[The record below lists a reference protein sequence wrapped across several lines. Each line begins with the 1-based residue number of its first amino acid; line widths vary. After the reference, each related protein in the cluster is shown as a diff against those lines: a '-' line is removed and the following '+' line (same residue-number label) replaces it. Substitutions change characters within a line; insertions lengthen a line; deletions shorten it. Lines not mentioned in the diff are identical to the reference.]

1 MKKLF
6 LMGAVA
12 SLGLLA
18 SCSSDDDLSTGG
30 KNDLQQIK
38 IGMGVQATV
47 GATRGTG
54 TVGNVGAENN
64 KWAGQA
70 INIYMFNKG
79 TLDVAQFDGVDIYN
93 NAAFYA
99 PTAASTG
106 LATAADHSVKYY
118 PTQAAFD
125 FWGYRLDDAI
135 QGTPAVS
142 EDGTMQEVAFTL
154 NGSQDIMVGK
164 ATPTEEDL
172 TKCAD
177 AEKIYSAYAARRG
190 VQPDI
195 KFKHLL
201 SRLVFSVTGGNQ
213 EACDNE
219 HGVKVTA
226 IKVKSKYTG
235 KLIVAYTPDAQV
247 TNELVPTEDVKDL
260 VLMQR
265 ATDDANG
272 NNNLIALQEKGPEWD
287 EVASQPKKTNIGEA
301 ILAVPAD
308 NYELTIELSQKVKI
322 KEAYSEPNPEG
333 GEPINHPAQYDFKN
347 FSYTDVIKLTDDVF
361 KAGYSYNVNITV
373 YGLSEI
379 KINTTLTPWEDG
391 GNIDMNPEDNGTPGA
406 TPTPEETY
414 DYTIVTEGTEGA
426 VATPYAT
433 LDALKA
439 AVAAGEATDGKIYKV
454 GEGEPYTFYKVT
466 KKSSTV
472 TPAPTTYK
480 FADYTYQGTE
490 AVAGNYDT
498 KELLDAADLLKEE
511 NKDKIYRVGTGDPYK
526 YYQIVV
532 NE

>member
-1 MKKLF
+1 
-6 LMGAVA
+6 MGAVA

-38 IGMGVQATV
+38 IGMGVQTTV

-54 TVGNVGAENN
+54 SVGSVGEANN

-79 TLDVAQFDGVDIYN
+79 TLDLAKWDDGIAIYDD
-93 NAAFYA
+93 AAFYA

-118 PTQAAFD
+118 PTQSSFD

-135 QGTPAVS
+135 KGKPAVS
-142 EDGTMQEVAFTL
+142 EDGTKQEVGFTL
-154 NGSQDIMVGK
+154 DGSQDIMVGK
-164 ATPTEEDL
+164 ATPDEEDL
-172 TKCAD
+172 AKCAD
-177 AEKIYSAYAARRG
+177 ETKIYSAYAARRG

-195 KFKHLL
+195 VFKHLL
-201 SRLVFSVTGGNQ
+201 SRLVFSVTGGNKD
-213 EACDNE
+213 ACNDTY
-219 HGVKVTA
+219 GVKVTG
-226 IKVKSKYTG
+226 ITVKSKYTG
-235 KLIVAYTPDAQV
+235 KLIVAYTQDAEV

-260 VLMQR
+260 ELMQR
-265 ATDDANG
+265 NDDDTQG
-272 NNNLIALQEKGPEWD
+272 NNNLIPLVAQGPKWD
-287 EVASQPKKTNIGEA
+287 DAEDKAIKTNIGEA

-308 NYELTIELSQKVKI
+308 QYELTIELSQKVKTQ
-322 KEAYSEPNPEG
+322 EAYNDGTEHEAVY
-333 GEPINHPAQYDFKN
+333 EDKT

-379 KINTTLTPWEDG
+379 KINTTLTPWIDG
-391 GNIDMNPEDNGTPGA
+391 GNIDMNPEDDGTPGA
-406 TPTPEETY
+406 TPTPGETY

-426 VATPYAT
+426 ELTVYPT
-433 LDALKA
+433 LDALKD
-439 AVAAGEATDGKIYKV
+439 AVKAGTATEGNIYKV
-454 GEGEPYTFYKVT
+454 GTDPDFKYYMVT
-466 KKSSTV
+466 KKSTTV

-490 AVAGNYDT
+490 EVAGNYDT
-498 KELLDAADLLKEE
+498 KELLDAADLLKVE
-511 NKDKIYRVGTGDPYK
+511 NLNNIYKVGTGEPFSYFK
-526 YYQIVV
+526 VV
-532 NE
+532 VDE

>member
-47 GATRGTG
+47 GATKGTG
-54 TVGNVGAENN
+54 SVGSVGAENN

-93 NAAFYA
+93 NAKFNA
-99 PTAASTG
+99 PTAASSGT
-106 LATAADHSVKYY
+106 ATAADHSVKYY
-118 PTQAAFD
+118 PTQSSFD

-135 QGTPAVS
+135 QGEPAVS
-142 EDGTMQEVAFTL
+142 EDGTKQEVGFEL

-164 ATPTEEDL
+164 AKPSETDL
-172 TKCAD
+172 TNCAD
-177 AEKIYSAYAARRG
+177 ETKIYSAYAARRG

-195 KFKHLL
+195 VFNHLL
-201 SRLVFSVTGGNQ
+201 SRLVFSVTGGNKD
-213 EACDNE
+213 ACNE
-219 HGVKVTA
+219 EFGVKVTG

-235 KLIVAYTPDAQV
+235 KLIVAYTSDAEV
-247 TNELVPTEDVKDL
+247 TNQLVTTDDVKDL
-260 VLMQR
+260 ELMER
-265 ATDDANG
+265 EAADTYG
-272 NNNLIALQEKGPEWD
+272 NNNLIALKEKGPKWD
-287 EVASQPKKTNIGEA
+287 DAEEKAIKTNIGEA

-308 NYELTIELSQKVKI
+308 NYELTINLSQKVKTQD
-322 KEAYSEPNPEG
+322 AYND
-333 GEPINHPAQYDFKN
+333 GEDHAAEYDTKT
-347 FSYTDVIKLTDDVF
+347 FSYNDVIKLADDKVF
-361 KAGYSYNVNITV
+361 EAGYSYNVNITV

-379 KINTTLTPWEDG
+379 KINTTLTPWVDG
-391 GNIDMNPEDNGTPGA
+391 GNIDMNPEDDGTPGV
-406 TPTPEETY
+406 TPTPAETY
-414 DYTIVTEGTEGA
+414 EYTVVTDGTDAE
-426 VATPYAT
+426 ATIYPN

-454 GEGEPYTFYKVT
+454 GESDPYTFYKVT
-466 KKSSTV
+466 KKSTTV
-472 TPAPTTYK
+472 TPTPTTYK
-480 FADYTYQGTE
+480 FVTYDFTEGDPIAGT
-490 AVAGNYDT
+490 YDSEDDLNT
-498 KELLDAADLLKEE
+498 ADLLKGD
-511 NKDKIYRVGTGDPYK
+511 NLNKIYKVGTGEPYSYFK
-526 YYQIVV
+526 VVV

>member
-1 MKKLF
+1 
-6 LMGAVA
+6 MGAVA

-79 TLDVAQFDGVDIYN
+79 TLEVAQFDGVDIYN

-99 PTAASTG
+99 PTADSTG

-118 PTQAAFD
+118 PTQSAFD

-135 QGTPAVS
+135 EGTPAVS
-142 EDGTMQEVAFTL
+142 GDSTMQEVGFTL
-154 NGSQDIMVGK
+154 DGSQDIMVGK
-164 ATPTEEDL
+164 ATPTKEDL

-177 AEKIYSAYAARRG
+177 SAKIYSAYAARRG

-201 SRLVFSVTGGNQ
+201 SRLVFSITGGNK
-213 EACDNE
+213 EACDND

-235 KLIVAYTPDAQV
+235 KLIVAYTPNAQV
-247 TNELVPTEDVKDL
+247 RNELVPTEDVKDL

-265 ATDDANG
+265 ATGDTNG
-272 NNNLIALQEKGPEWD
+272 NNDLIPLVAKGPEWD
-287 EVASQPKKTNIGEA
+287 VDKAKKTNIGEA

-308 NYELTIELSQKVKI
+308 TYDLTIELSQKVKTQ
-322 KEAYSEPNPEG
+322 EAYNDGTEHEAVY
-333 GEPINHPAQYDFKN
+333 EDKT
-347 FSYTDVIKLTDDVF
+347 FSYTDVIKLKDDVF

-373 YGLSEI
+373 FGLSDI
-379 KINTTLTPWEDG
+379 KINTTLTPWIEG
-391 GNIDMNPEDNGTPGA
+391 GNIDMNPEDDGTPGV
-406 TPTPEETY
+406 TPTPAETYEYEVVTDGTDAAEETSF
-414 DYTIVTEGTEGA
+414 
-426 VATPYAT
+426 AT
-433 LDALKA
+433 LEALKA
-439 AVAAGEATDGKIYKV
+439 AVKAGTATEGKIYKV
-454 GEGEPYTFYKVT
+454 GEGESYTFYKVT

-490 AVAGNYDT
+490 EVAGNYAT

-511 NKDKIYRVGTGDPYK
+511 NKDKIYKVGTEDPYI

>member
-1 MKKLF
+1 MKKLL

-54 TVGNVGAENN
+54 TVGSVGAENN

-93 NAAFYA
+93 NAAFNA
-99 PTAASTG
+99 PTAVSTG

-118 PTQAAFD
+118 PTQSAFD

-135 QGTPAVS
+135 QGTPDVS
-142 EDGTMQEVAFTL
+142 EDGTKQEVAFTL
-154 NGSQDIMVGK
+154 DGSQDIMVGK
-164 ATPTEEDL
+164 ANPTEEDL

-201 SRLVFSVTGGNQ
+201 SRLVFSITGGNKD
-213 EACDNE
+213 ACDDE
-219 HGVKVTA
+219 SGVKVTG

-235 KLIVAYTPDAQV
+235 KLIVAYTPDAEV

-265 ATDDANG
+265 ATDDTNG
-272 NNNLIALQEKGPEWD
+272 NNKLIALEAKNPEWD
-287 EVASQPKKTNIGEA
+287 TEADKAKKTNIGEA

-308 NYELTIELSQKVKI
+308 NYELTIELSQKVKTQ
-322 KEAYSEPNPEG
+322 EAYDEPKPEG
-333 GEPINHPAQYDFKN
+333 GSNHHDAEYDFKT
-347 FSYTDVIKLTDDVF
+347 FSYNDVIKLTDDVF

-391 GNIDMNPEDNGTPGA
+391 GNIDMNPEDDGTPAA
-406 TPTPEETY
+406 TYEFVE
-414 DYTIVTEGTEGA
+414 VTEGTEA
-426 VATPYAT
+426 AEATVYAT
-433 LDALKA
+433 LKELKA
-439 AVAAGEATDGKIYKV
+439 AVTANATTEGKIYKV
-454 GEGEPYTFYKVT
+454 GSEPDFKYYKVT
-466 KKSSTV
+466 KKATTPTP
-472 TPAPTTYK
+472 TPATYD
-480 FADYTYQGTE
+480 FEVVTEGTE
-490 AVAGNYDT
+490 AAEATVYETLEALKAAVT
-498 KELLDAADLLKEE
+498 ADATTEG
-511 NKDKIYRVGTGDPYK
+511 KIYKVGTAEPYT
-526 YYQIVV
+526 YYKVTKK
-532 NE
+532 

>member
-38 IGMGVQATV
+38 IGMGVQTTV
-47 GATRGTG
+47 GATKGTG
-54 TVGNVGAENN
+54 SVGSVGEANN

-79 TLDVAQFDGVDIYN
+79 TLDLAKWDDGVAIYD
-93 NAAFYA
+93 NAKFNA

-118 PTQAAFD
+118 PTQSSFD

-135 QGTPAVS
+135 QGEPAVS
-142 EDGTMQEVAFTL
+142 DDGTKQEVGFEL

-164 ATPTEEDL
+164 ATPDEEDL
-172 TKCAD
+172 AKCTD
-177 AEKIYSAYAARRG
+177 ETKIYSAYAARRD

-195 KFKHLL
+195 VFKHLL

-213 EACDNE
+213 AACDNTY
-219 HGVKVTA
+219 GVKVTG
-226 IKVKSKYTG
+226 ITVKSKYTG
-235 KLIVAYTPDAQV
+235 KLIVAYTQDAEV

-260 VLMQR
+260 ELMQR
-265 ATDDANG
+265 DDADTQG
-272 NNNLIALQEKGPEWD
+272 NNNLIPLVAKGPEWD
-287 EVASQPKKTNIGEA
+287 VDADKAKKTNIGEA

-308 NYELTIELSQKVKI
+308 QYELTIKLQQYVKTQ
-322 KEAYSEPNPEG
+322 EAYND
-333 GEPINHPAQYDFKN
+333 GEDHTAEYETRT
-347 FSYTDVIKLTDDVF
+347 FSYKDVIKLADDKVF
-361 KAGYSYNVNITV
+361 EAGYSYNVNITV

-379 KINTTLTPWEDG
+379 KINTTLTPWVDG
-391 GNIDMNPEDNGTPGA
+391 GNIDMNPEDDGTPSV
-406 TPTPEETY
+406 TPTPAETY
-414 DYTIVTEGTEGA
+414 EYEVVTDGTDAESTIY
-426 VATPYAT
+426 PN

-439 AVAAGEATDGKIYKV
+439 AVEAGEATEGKIYKV
-454 GEGEPYTFYKVT
+454 GESDPYTFYKVT
-466 KKSSTV
+466 KKSTTV
-472 TPAPTTYK
+472 TPTPTTYK
-480 FADYTYQGTE
+480 FVTYDFTEGDPIAGT
-490 AVAGNYDT
+490 YDS
-498 KELLDAADLLKEE
+498 EDALNTADLLKGD
-511 NKDKIYRVGTGDPYK
+511 NLNKIYRVGTGEPYSYFK
-526 YYQIVV
+526 VVV

>member
-54 TVGNVGAENN
+54 TVGSVGAENN

-79 TLDVAQFDGVDIYN
+79 TLDVAQFEGVDIYN
-93 NAAFYA
+93 NAAFNA
-99 PTAASTG
+99 PTAVSTG

-135 QGTPAVS
+135 QGSPAVS
-142 EDGTMQEVAFTL
+142 DDGTMQEVGFTL
-154 NGSQDIMVGK
+154 DGSQDIMVGK

-177 AEKIYSAYAARRG
+177 EAKIYSAYAARRG

-201 SRLVFSVTGGNQ
+201 SRLVFSVTGGNKD
-213 EACDNE
+213 ACDNV

-247 TNELVPTEDVKDL
+247 TNELVPTEEVKDL

-265 ATDDANG
+265 ATDDTNG
-272 NNNLIALQEKGPEWD
+272 NNNLVALEAKNPEWD
-287 EVASQPKKTNIGEA
+287 NDADKAKKTNIGEA

-308 NYELTIELSQKVKI
+308 NYELTIELSQLVKTQ
-322 KEAYSEPNPEG
+322 EAYNDG
-333 GEPINHPAQYDFKN
+333 RTDHPAVEETKT
-347 FSYTDVIKLTDDVF
+347 FSYNDVIKLTDDVF

-373 YGLSEI
+373 FGLSEI

-391 GNIDMNPEDNGTPGA
+391 GNIDMNPEDNGTPGV
-406 TPTPEETY
+406 TPTPATYEFEE
-414 DYTIVTEGTEGA
+414 VTEGTEA
-426 VATPYAT
+426 AEPTVYPT
-433 LDALKA
+433 LEALKD
-439 AVAAGEATDGKIYKV
+439 AVTADATTEGKIYKV
-454 GEGEPYTFYKVT
+454 GTEPDFKYYKVT
-466 KKSSTV
+466 KKTV
-472 TPAPTTYK
+472 
-480 FADYTYQGTE
+480 
-490 AVAGNYDT
+490 
-498 KELLDAADLLKEE
+498 
-511 NKDKIYRVGTGDPYK
+511 
-526 YYQIVV
+526 
-532 NE
+532 

>member
-54 TVGNVGAENN
+54 TVGSVGTENN

-93 NAAFYA
+93 NADFYA
-99 PTAASTG
+99 PTLVSSGVAKAK
-106 LATAADHSVKYY
+106 DNSVKYY

-125 FWGYRLDDAI
+125 FWGYRLDNAI
-135 QGTPAVS
+135 QGSPEVS
-142 EDGTMQEVAFTL
+142 EDGTKQEVGFTL
-154 NGSQDIMVGK
+154 DGSQDIMVGK
-164 ATPTEEDL
+164 ANPTEEDL

-201 SRLVFSVTGGNQ
+201 ARLVFSVTGGN
-213 EACDNE
+213 EDACDNE

-247 TNELVPTEDVKDL
+247 TNELVPTDDVTDL
-260 VLMQR
+260 VLMER
-265 ATDDANG
+265 ATSDING
-272 NNNLIALQEKGPEWD
+272 NNDLVALQPKNPEWD
-287 EVASQPKKTNIGEA
+287 AVENKAKKTNIGEA

-308 NYELTIELSQKVKI
+308 TYDLTIELSQKVKI
-322 KEAYSEPNPEG
+322 
-333 GEPINHPAQYDFKN
+333 YDDGSTTQEDTKK
-347 FSYTDVIKLTDDVF
+347 FSYNDVIKLTDDVF

-373 YGLSEI
+373 FGLSEI

-391 GNIDMNPEDNGTPGA
+391 GNIDMNPEDNGTPGVTPA
-406 TPTPEETY
+406 TYEFTTY
-414 DYTIVTEGTEGA
+414 TYQEGD
-426 VATPYAT
+426 V
-433 LDALKA
+433 
-439 AVAAGEATDGKIYKV
+439 VAAEYADFTELQNAGVAIEANEGKIYKV
-454 GEGEPYTFYKVT
+454 GTDPDVTYYKVT
-466 KKSSTV
+466 KKTT
-472 TPAPTTYK
+472 TPAPTVTYELTSYTFQDGVDTVAGEYTDLPTLEAAGVATVDNLGK
-480 FADYTYQGTE
+480 IYKVGSTEAGYTYYKVTE
-490 AVAGNYDT
+490 KTV
-498 KELLDAADLLKEE
+498 
-511 NKDKIYRVGTGDPYK
+511 
-526 YYQIVV
+526 
-532 NE
+532 

>member
-12 SLGLLA
+12 SLSLLA

-47 GATRGTG
+47 GTTKGTG
-54 TVGNVGAENN
+54 TVGSVGEENN

-79 TLDVAQFDGVDIYN
+79 TLDVAKFDGVDIYN
-93 NAAFYA
+93 NAAFNA

-135 QGTPAVS
+135 QGSPAVS
-142 EDGTMQEVAFTL
+142 EDGTKQEVGFTL
-154 NGSQDIMVGK
+154 DGSQDIMVGK
-164 ATPTEEDL
+164 ATPTEDDL

-201 SRLVFSVTGGNQ
+201 SRLVFSVTGGNKD
-213 EACDNE
+213 ACDDT
-219 HGVKVTA
+219 HGVKVTG

-247 TNELVPTEDVKDL
+247 TDQLVPTEDVKDL

-265 ATDDANG
+265 DADDTNG
-272 NNNLIALQEKGPEWD
+272 NNNLVALEAKNPEWD
-287 EVASQPKKTNIGEA
+287 TDADKAKKTNIGEA

-308 NYELTIELSQKVKI
+308 NYELTIELSQLVKTQ
-322 KEAYSEPNPEG
+322 EAYNDG
-333 GEPINHPAQYDFKN
+333 RTDHPAVEETKT
-347 FSYTDVIKLTDDVF
+347 FSYNDVIKLTDDVF

-373 YGLSEI
+373 FGLSEI

-391 GNIDMNPEDNGTPGA
+391 GNIDMNPEDNGTPGVTPA
-406 TPTPEETY
+406 TYEFEE
-414 DYTIVTEGTEGA
+414 VTEGTEA
-426 VATPYAT
+426 AEPTVYPT
-433 LDALKA
+433 LEALKD
-439 AVAAGEATDGKIYKV
+439 AVTADATTEGKIYKV
-454 GEGEPYTFYKVT
+454 GTEPDFKYYKVT
-466 KKSSTV
+466 KKTT
-472 TPAPTTYK
+472 TPAPTVTYDFEVVTDGTDAAEATVYETLEELK
-480 FADYTYQGTE
+480 AAVTADATTEGKIYKVGTADPYTYYK
-490 AVAGNYDT
+490 VT
-498 KELLDAADLLKEE
+498 KKT
-511 NKDKIYRVGTGDPYK
+511 V
-526 YYQIVV
+526 
-532 NE
+532 

>member
-30 KNDLQQIK
+30 KNNLQQIK
-38 IGMGVQATV
+38 IGMGVQTTV
-47 GATRGTG
+47 GATKGTG
-54 TVGNVGAENN
+54 SVGSVGEANN

-79 TLDVAQFDGVDIYN
+79 TLDLAKWDDGIAIYD
-93 NAAFYA
+93 NAKFNA

-118 PTQAAFD
+118 PTQSSFD

-135 QGTPAVS
+135 QGEPAVS
-142 EDGTMQEVAFTL
+142 DDGTKQEIGFEL

-164 ATPTEEDL
+164 ATPDEEDL
-172 TKCAD
+172 AKCAD
-177 AEKIYSAYAARRG
+177 ETKIYSAYAARRD

-195 KFKHLL
+195 VFKHLL

-213 EACDNE
+213 DACNDTY
-219 HGVKVTA
+219 GVKVTG
-226 IKVKSKYTG
+226 ITVKSKYKG
-235 KLIVAYTPDAQV
+235 KLIVAYTPDAEV
-247 TNELVPTEDVKDL
+247 TNELVPTEDVTDL
-260 VLMQR
+260 ELMQR
-265 ATDDANG
+265 DDADTQG
-272 NNNLIALQEKGPEWD
+272 NNNLIPLVAKGPEWD
-287 EVASQPKKTNIGEA
+287 VDADKAKKTNIGEA

-308 NYELTIELSQKVKI
+308 QYELTIKLKQLVKTQTNPAA
-322 KEAYSEPNPEG
+322 EAE
-333 GEPINHPAQYDFKN
+333 KT
-347 FSYTDVIKLTDDVF
+347 FSYNDVIKLTDDVF

-379 KINTTLTPWEDG
+379 KINTTLTPWVDG
-391 GNIDMNPEDNGTPGA
+391 GNIDMNPEDDGTPNV
-406 TPTPEETY
+406 TPTPAETY
-414 DYTIVTEGTEGA
+414 EYEVVTEGTDAAES
-426 VATPYAT
+426 TPYTT
-433 LDALKA
+433 LDDLKA
-439 AVAAGEATDGKIYKV
+439 AVEAGEATEGKIYKV

-466 KKSSTV
+466 KKTTTV

-480 FADYTYQGTE
+480 FAEYSYQGTE
-490 AVAGNYDT
+490 EVAGNYDT
-498 KELLDAADLLKEE
+498 KELLDDANLL
-511 NKDKIYRVGTGDPYK
+511 NGDNNGKIYKVGTEDPFT

>member
-1 MKKLF
+1 
-6 LMGAVA
+6 MGAVA

-99 PTAASTG
+99 PTADSTG

-118 PTQAAFD
+118 PTQSAFD

-142 EDGTMQEVAFTL
+142 EDSTMQEVGFTL
-154 NGSQDIMVGK
+154 DGSQDIMVGK
-164 ATPTEEDL
+164 ATPTEDDL
-172 TKCAD
+172 TNCPDSA
-177 AEKIYSAYAARRG
+177 KIYSAYAARRG

-201 SRLVFSVTGGNQ
+201 SRLVFSVTGGNKD
-213 EACDNE
+213 ACDTE

-235 KLIVAYTPDAQV
+235 KLIVAYTPNAEV

-260 VLMQR
+260 ELMQR
-265 ATDDANG
+265 ATDDVNG
-272 NNNLIALQEKGPEWD
+272 NNKLIALQEKGPEWD
-287 EVASQPKKTNIGEA
+287 TKADKAKKTNIGEA

-308 NYELTIELSQKVKI
+308 TYDLTIELSQKVKI
-322 KEAYSEPNPEG
+322 
-333 GEPINHPAQYDFKN
+333 YDDGSTTQEDTKK
-347 FSYTDVIKLTDDVF
+347 FSYNDVIKLTNDVF

-373 YGLSEI
+373 FGLSEI

-391 GNIDMNPEDNGTPGA
+391 GDIDMNPEDNGTPGA
-406 TPTPEETY
+406 TPTPAETYEYTVVTEDTETAEET
-414 DYTIVTEGTEGA
+414 
-426 VATPYAT
+426 PFAT
-433 LDALKA
+433 LKALKA
-439 AVAAGEATDGKIYKV
+439 AVEAGTATDGKIYKV
-454 GEGEPYTFYKVT
+454 GEGEPYTYYLVT
-466 KKSSTV
+466 KKSTTV
-472 TPAPTTYK
+472 TPAPTVTYK
-480 FADYTYQGTE
+480 FTPYELTDGDQI
-490 AVAGNYDT
+490 AGEYDT
-498 KELLDAADLLKEE
+498 EDELNVHAADLLKVE
-511 NKDKIYRVGTGDPYK
+511 NLNNIYKVGTGEPFSYFK
-526 YYQIVV
+526 VVV

>member
-47 GATRGTG
+47 GTTKGTG
-54 TVGNVGAENN
+54 TVGSVGEENN

-79 TLDVAQFDGVDIYN
+79 TLDVAQFEGADIYN

-135 QGTPAVS
+135 QGEPAVS
-142 EDGTMQEVAFTL
+142 EDGQKQEVGFEL
-154 NGSQDIMVGK
+154 DGSQDIMVGK
-164 ATPTEEDL
+164 ANPTEEDL

-177 AEKIYSAYAARRG
+177 EAKIYSAYAARRG

-195 KFKHLL
+195 VFKHLL
-201 SRLVFSVTGGNQ
+201 SRLVFSITGGNKD
-213 EACDNE
+213 ACDDTY
-219 HGVKVTA
+219 GVKVTG

-235 KLIVAYTPDAQV
+235 KLIVAYTPDAEV

-265 ATDDANG
+265 ATDDTNG
-272 NNNLIALQEKGPEWD
+272 NNNLVTLEAKNPQWD
-287 EVASQPKKTNIGEA
+287 TEADKAKKTNIGEA

-308 NYELTIELSQKVKI
+308 NYELTIELSQKVKTQ
-322 KEAYSEPNPEG
+322 EAYDEPKPEG
-333 GEPINHPAQYDFKN
+333 GSNHHDAEYDFKK
-347 FSYTDVIKLTDDVF
+347 FSYKDVIKLTDDVF

-373 YGLSEI
+373 FGLSEI
-379 KINTTLTPWEDG
+379 KINTTLTPWVDG
-391 GNIDMNPEDNGTPGA
+391 GNIDMNPEDEGTPGV
-406 TPTPEETY
+406 TPTPATYEFEE
-414 DYTIVTEGTEGA
+414 VTEGTEA
-426 VATPYAT
+426 AEPTVYPT
-433 LDALKA
+433 LEALKD
-439 AVAAGEATDGKIYKV
+439 AVTADATTEGKIYKV
-454 GEGEPYTFYKVT
+454 GTEPDFKYYKVT
-466 KKSSTV
+466 KKTT
-472 TPAPTTYK
+472 TPAPTVTYE
-480 FADYTYQGTE
+480 FEVVTEGTE
-490 AVAGNYDT
+490 AAEPTVYPTLEAL
-498 KELLDAADLLKEE
+498 KDAVTADATTEG
-511 NKDKIYRVGTGDPYK
+511 KIYKVGTEPDFK
-526 YYQIVV
+526 YYKVTKKTV
-532 NE
+532 

>member
-1 MKKLF
+1 
-6 LMGAVA
+6 MGAVA

-38 IGMGVQATV
+38 IGMGVQTTV

-54 TVGNVGAENN
+54 SVGSVGEANN

-79 TLDVAQFDGVDIYN
+79 TLDLAKWDDGIAIYDD
-93 NAAFYA
+93 AAFYA

-118 PTQAAFD
+118 PTQSSFD

-135 QGTPAVS
+135 KGKPAVS
-142 EDGTMQEVAFTL
+142 EDSTKQEVGFEL

-164 ATPTEEDL
+164 ATPTEDDL
-172 TKCAD
+172 TKCPDSA
-177 AEKIYSAYAARRG
+177 KIYSAYAARRD

-195 KFKHLL
+195 VFKHLL
-201 SRLVFSVTGGNQ
+201 SRLVFSVTGGNKD
-213 EACDNE
+213 ACNDTY
-219 HGVKVTA
+219 GVKVTG
-226 IKVKSKYTG
+226 ITVKSKYTG
-235 KLIVAYTPDAQV
+235 KLIVAYTPDAEV

-260 VLMQR
+260 ELMQR
-265 ATDDANG
+265 DDADSQG
-272 NNNLIALQEKGPEWD
+272 NNKLIPLVAKGPKWD
-287 EVASQPKKTNIGEA
+287 DAEDKAITTNIGEA

-308 NYELTIELSQKVKI
+308 QYELTIKLKQLVKTQTDP
-322 KEAYSEPNPEG
+322 EAEAE
-333 GEPINHPAQYDFKN
+333 KT
-347 FSYTDVIKLTDDVF
+347 FSYNDVIKLADDKVF
-361 KAGYSYNVNITV
+361 EAGYSYNVNIKV

-379 KINTTLTPWEDG
+379 KINTTLTPWVDG
-391 GNIDMNPEDNGTPGA
+391 GNINMNPEDDGTPSV
-406 TPTPEETY
+406 TPTPAETY
-414 DYTIVTEGTEGA
+414 EYEVVTDGTNAESTIY
-426 VATPYAT
+426 PN

-439 AVAAGEATDGKIYKV
+439 AVEAGTATEGKIYPV
-454 GEGEPYTFYKVT
+454 GESEPYTYYKVT
-466 KKSSTV
+466 KKSTTV
-472 TPAPTTYK
+472 TPAPTVTYK

-490 AVAGNYDT
+490 EVAGHYNT
-498 KELLDAADLLKEE
+498 KDLLDAADLLKVE
-511 NKDKIYRVGTGDPYK
+511 NLNNIYEVGTEAPYT

>member
-38 IGMGVQATV
+38 IGMGVQTTV
-47 GATRGTG
+47 GATKGTG
-54 TVGNVGAENN
+54 SVGSVGEANN

-79 TLDVAQFDGVDIYN
+79 TLDLAKWDDGIAIYD
-93 NAAFYA
+93 NAKFNA

-118 PTQAAFD
+118 PTQSSFD

-135 QGTPAVS
+135 QGEPAVS
-142 EDGTMQEVAFTL
+142 DDGTKQEIGFEL

-164 ATPTEEDL
+164 ATPNEEDL
-172 TKCAD
+172 AKCAD
-177 AEKIYSAYAARRG
+177 ETKIYSAYAARRD

-195 KFKHLL
+195 VFKHLL

-213 EACDNE
+213 DACNDTY
-219 HGVKVTA
+219 GVKVTG
-226 IKVKSKYTG
+226 ITVKSKYTG
-235 KLIVAYTPDAQV
+235 KLIVAYTPDAEV
-247 TNELVPTEDVKDL
+247 TNELVPTEEVTDL
-260 VLMQR
+260 ELMQR
-265 ATDDANG
+265 DDADTQG
-272 NNNLIALQEKGPEWD
+272 NNNLIPLVAKGPEWD
-287 EVASQPKKTNIGEA
+287 VDADKAKKTNIGEA

-308 NYELTIELSQKVKI
+308 QYELTIKLKQLVKTQTNPAA
-322 KEAYSEPNPEG
+322 EAE
-333 GEPINHPAQYDFKN
+333 KT
-347 FSYTDVIKLTDDVF
+347 FSYNDVIKLTDDVF

-379 KINTTLTPWEDG
+379 KINTTLTPWVDG
-391 GNIDMNPEDNGTPGA
+391 GNIDMNPEDDGTPNV
-406 TPTPEETY
+406 TPTPAETY
-414 DYTIVTEGTEGA
+414 EYEVVTEGTDAAES
-426 VATPYAT
+426 TPYTT
-433 LDALKA
+433 LDDLKA
-439 AVAAGEATDGKIYKV
+439 AVEAGEATEGKIYKV

-466 KKSSTV
+466 KKTTTV

-480 FADYTYQGTE
+480 FAEYSYQGTE
-490 AVAGNYDT
+490 EVAGNYDT
-498 KELLDAADLLKEE
+498 KELLDDANLL
-511 NKDKIYRVGTGDPYK
+511 NGDNNGKIYKVGTEDPFT

>member
-1 MKKLF
+1 
-6 LMGAVA
+6 MGAVA

-79 TLDVAQFDGVDIYN
+79 TLDLAKWDDGIAIYD

-118 PTQAAFD
+118 PTQSAFD

-135 QGTPAVS
+135 QGEPAVS
-142 EDGTMQEVAFTL
+142 GDSTMQEVGFTL
-154 NGSQDIMVGK
+154 DGSQDIMVGK
-164 ATPTEEDL
+164 ATPTEDDL

-177 AEKIYSAYAARRG
+177 SAKIYSAYAARRG

-201 SRLVFSVTGGNQ
+201 SRLVFSITGGNKD
-213 EACDNE
+213 ACDDE
-219 HGVKVTA
+219 SGVKVTA

-235 KLIVAYTPDAQV
+235 KLIVAYTPDAEV

-265 ATDDANG
+265 ATDDTYG
-272 NNNLIALQEKGPEWD
+272 NNKLIALKAKNPKWD
-287 EVASQPKKTNIGEA
+287 TEANKAKKTNIGEA

-308 NYELTIELSQKVKI
+308 QYELTIELSQKVKTQ
-322 KEAYSEPNPEG
+322 EAYNDGTEHEAVY
-333 GEPINHPAQYDFKN
+333 EDKT

-379 KINTTLTPWEDG
+379 KINTTLTPWIDG
-391 GNIDMNPEDNGTPGA
+391 GNIDMNPEDDGTPGA
-406 TPTPEETY
+406 TPTPGETY

-426 VATPYAT
+426 ESTVYAN
-433 LDALKA
+433 LDELKA
-439 AVAAGEATDGKIYKV
+439 AVKAGTATEGKIYKV

-490 AVAGNYDT
+490 EVAGNYDT

-511 NKDKIYRVGTGDPYK
+511 NKDKIYKVGTEDPYT

>member
-1 MKKLF
+1 
-6 LMGAVA
+6 MGAVA

-38 IGMGVQATV
+38 IGMGVQTTV

-79 TLDVAQFDGVDIYN
+79 TLDLAKWDDGIAIYDD
-93 NAAFYA
+93 AAFYA

-118 PTQAAFD
+118 PTQSSFD

-135 QGTPAVS
+135 KGKPAVS
-142 EDGTMQEVAFTL
+142 EDGTKQEVGFEL

-164 ATPTEEDL
+164 ATPDEEDL
-172 TKCAD
+172 AKCAD
-177 AEKIYSAYAARRG
+177 ETKIYSAYAARRR

-195 KFKHLL
+195 VFKHLL
-201 SRLVFSVTGGNQ
+201 SRLVFSVTGGNKD
-213 EACDNE
+213 ACNDKY
-219 HGVKVTA
+219 GVKVTG
-226 IKVKSKYTG
+226 ITVKSKYTG
-235 KLIVAYTPDAQV
+235 KLIVAYTPDAEV

-260 VLMQR
+260 ELMQR
-265 ATDDANG
+265 DDADTQG
-272 NNNLIALQEKGPEWD
+272 NNNLIELKAQGPKWD
-287 EVASQPKKTNIGEA
+287 DAEDKPIKTNIGEA

-308 NYELTIELSQKVKI
+308 QYELTIKLKQLVKTQTDPAA
-322 KEAYSEPNPEG
+322 EAE
-333 GEPINHPAQYDFKN
+333 KT
-347 FSYTDVIKLTDDVF
+347 FSYNDVIKLADDKVF
-361 KAGYSYNVNITV
+361 EAGYSYNVNITV

-379 KINTTLTPWEDG
+379 KINTTLTPWVDG
-391 GNIDMNPEDNGTPGA
+391 GNIDMNPEDDGTPSV
-406 TPTPEETY
+406 TPTPVETY
-414 DYTIVTEGTEGA
+414 EYTIVTEGTEDA
-426 VATPYAT
+426 EETPFAT
-433 LDALKA
+433 LDELKA
-439 AVAAGEATDGKIYKV
+439 AVEAGTATEGKIYKV

-466 KKSSTV
+466 KKSTTV
-472 TPAPTTYK
+472 TPAPTVTYK

-490 AVAGNYDT
+490 VVAGNYNT
-498 KELLDAADLLKEE
+498 KDDLDAADLLKEE
-511 NKDKIYRVGTGDPYK
+511 NKDKIYRVGTGDPYT

>member
-38 IGMGVQATV
+38 IGMGVQTTV

-54 TVGNVGAENN
+54 SVGSVGEANN

-79 TLDVAQFDGVDIYN
+79 TLDLAKWDDGIAIYD

-118 PTQAAFD
+118 PTQSSFD

-135 QGTPAVS
+135 QGAPAVS
-142 EDGTMQEVAFTL
+142 EDGTMQEVGFEL

-164 ATPTEEDL
+164 ATPDEEDL
-172 TKCAD
+172 AKCAD
-177 AEKIYSAYAARRG
+177 ETKIYSAYAARRN

-195 KFKHLL
+195 VFKHLL
-201 SRLVFSVTGGNQ
+201 SRLVFSVTGGNKD
-213 EACDNE
+213 ACNDTY
-219 HGVKVTA
+219 GVKVTG
-226 IKVKSKYTG
+226 ITVKSKYKG
-235 KLIVAYTPDAQV
+235 KLIVAYTQDAEV
-247 TNELVPTEDVKDL
+247 TNELVPTEDVTDL
-260 VLMQR
+260 ELMQR
-265 ATDDANG
+265 DVADTQG
-272 NNNLIALQEKGPEWD
+272 NNNLIPLVAKGPEWD
-287 EVASQPKKTNIGEA
+287 DAENKAITTNIGEA

-308 NYELTIELSQKVKI
+308 QYELTIKLKQLVKTQTDP
-322 KEAYSEPNPEG
+322 EAEAE
-333 GEPINHPAQYDFKN
+333 KT
-347 FSYTDVIKLTDDVF
+347 FSYNDVIKLADDKVF
-361 KAGYSYNVNITV
+361 EAGYSYNVNIKV

-379 KINTTLTPWEDG
+379 KINTTLTPWVDG
-391 GNIDMNPEDNGTPGA
+391 GNINMNPEDDGTPSV

-414 DYTIVTEGTEGA
+414 DYTIVEGTEEA
-426 VATPYAT
+426 ESTVYAN
-433 LDALKA
+433 LDELKA
-439 AVAAGEATDGKIYKV
+439 AVKAGTATEGKIYPV
-454 GEGEPYTFYKVT
+454 GESEPYTYYKVT
-466 KKSSTV
+466 KKSTTV
-472 TPAPTTYK
+472 TPAPTVTYK
-480 FADYTYQGTE
+480 FTPYDLTDGDQI
-490 AVAGNYDT
+490 AGEYDT
-498 KELLDAADLLKEE
+498 EDELNGNAADLLKVE
-511 NKDKIYRVGTGDPYK
+511 NLNNIYKVGTGEPFSYFK
-526 YYQIVV
+526 VVV

>member
-30 KNDLQQIK
+30 NGKDGLQQIK

-54 TVGNVGAENN
+54 TVGSVGAENN

-93 NAAFYA
+93 NAEFYA

-118 PTQAAFD
+118 PTQSAFD

-135 QGTPAVS
+135 QGEPAVS
-142 EDGTMQEVAFTL
+142 EDGQKQEVTFEL
-154 NGSQDIMVGK
+154 DGSQDIMVGK

-172 TKCAD
+172 TKCANE
-177 AEKIYSAYAARRG
+177 EKIYSAYAARRG

-195 KFKHLL
+195 VFKHLL
-201 SRLVFSVTGGNQ
+201 SRLVFSITGGNKD
-213 EACDNE
+213 ACDDE
-219 HGVKVTA
+219 SGVKVTG

-235 KLIVAYTPDAQV
+235 KLIVAYTPDAEV

-265 ATDDANG
+265 DDADTQG
-272 NNNLIALQEKGPEWD
+272 NHNLIELKAQGPKWD
-287 EVASQPKKTNIGEA
+287 DAEDKAIKTNIGEA
-301 ILAVPAD
+301 IHAVPAD
-308 NYELTIELSQKVKI
+308 QYELTIKLKQLVKTQTDPAA
-322 KEAYSEPNPEG
+322 EAE
-333 GEPINHPAQYDFKN
+333 KT
-347 FSYTDVIKLTDDVF
+347 FSYNDVIKLADDKVF
-361 KAGYSYNVNITV
+361 EAGYSYNVNITV

-379 KINTTLTPWEDG
+379 KINTTLTPWVDG

-406 TPTPEETY
+406 TPTPGETY
-414 DYTIVTEGTEGA
+414 DYTIVEGTEEA
-426 VATPYAT
+426 ESTVYAN
-433 LDALKA
+433 LDELKA
-439 AVAAGEATDGKIYKV
+439 AVKAGTATEGKIYPV
-454 GEGEPYTFYKVT
+454 GESEPYTYYKVT
-466 KKSSTV
+466 KKSTTV
-472 TPAPTTYK
+472 TPAPTVTYK
-480 FADYTYQGTE
+480 FTPYDLTDGDQI
-490 AVAGNYDT
+490 AGEYDT
-498 KELLDAADLLKEE
+498 EDELNGNAADLLKVE
-511 NKDKIYRVGTGDPYK
+511 NLNNIYKVGTGEPFSYFK
-526 YYQIVV
+526 VVV

>member
-1 MKKLF
+1 
-6 LMGAVA
+6 MGAVA

-54 TVGNVGAENN
+54 TVGSVGAENN

-79 TLDVAQFDGVDIYN
+79 TLDVAQFEGVDIYN
-93 NAAFYA
+93 NAAFNA
-99 PTAASTG
+99 PTAVSTG

-135 QGTPAVS
+135 QGSPAVS
-142 EDGTMQEVAFTL
+142 DDGTMQEVGFTL
-154 NGSQDIMVGK
+154 DGSQDIMVGK

-177 AEKIYSAYAARRG
+177 EAKIYSAYAARRG

-201 SRLVFSVTGGNQ
+201 SRLVFSVTGGNKD
-213 EACDNE
+213 ACDNV

-247 TNELVPTEDVKDL
+247 TNELVPTEEVKDL

-265 ATDDANG
+265 ATDDTNG
-272 NNNLIALQEKGPEWD
+272 NNNLVALEAKNPEWD
-287 EVASQPKKTNIGEA
+287 NDADKAKKTNIGEA

-308 NYELTIELSQKVKI
+308 NYELTIDLSQLVKTQ
-322 KEAYSEPNPEG
+322 EAYNDG
-333 GEPINHPAQYDFKN
+333 RTDHPAVEETKT
-347 FSYTDVIKLTDDVF
+347 FSYNDVIKLTDDVF

-373 YGLSEI
+373 FGLSEI

-391 GNIDMNPEDNGTPGA
+391 GNIDMNPEDNGTPGVTPA
-406 TPTPEETY
+406 TYEFTTY
-414 DYTIVTEGTEGA
+414 TYQEGD
-426 VATPYAT
+426 V
-433 LDALKA
+433 
-439 AVAAGEATDGKIYKV
+439 VAAEYANFTELQNAGVAIEANEGKIYKV
-454 GEGEPYTFYKVT
+454 GTDPDVTYYKVT
-466 KKSSTV
+466 KKTT
-472 TPAPTTYK
+472 TPAPTVTYELTSYTFQDGVDTVAGEYTDLPTLEAAGVATVDNLGK
-480 FADYTYQGTE
+480 IYKVGSTEAGYTYYKVTE
-490 AVAGNYDT
+490 KTV
-498 KELLDAADLLKEE
+498 
-511 NKDKIYRVGTGDPYK
+511 
-526 YYQIVV
+526 
-532 NE
+532 

>member
-54 TVGNVGAENN
+54 SVGSVGAENN

-79 TLDVAQFDGVDIYN
+79 TLDVAKFDGVDIYN
-93 NAAFYA
+93 NAKFNA
-99 PTAASTG
+99 PTAASSGT
-106 LATAADHSVKYY
+106 ATAADHSVKYY
-118 PTQAAFD
+118 PTQSAFD

-135 QGTPAVS
+135 QGEPAVS
-142 EDGTMQEVAFTL
+142 EDGKKQEVGFEL
-154 NGSQDIMVGK
+154 NGSQDIMVGQAK
-164 ATPTEEDL
+164 PSETDL

-177 AEKIYSAYAARRG
+177 ETKIYSAYAARRG

-195 KFKHLL
+195 VFNHLL
-201 SRLVFSVTGGNQ
+201 SRLVFSVTGGNKD
-213 EACDNE
+213 ACNNE
-219 HGVKVTA
+219 FGVKVTG

-235 KLIVAYTPDAQV
+235 KLIVAYTPDAEV
-247 TNELVPTEDVKDL
+247 TNQLVPTDDVKDL
-260 VLMQR
+260 ELMER
-265 ATDDANG
+265 EAADTYG
-272 NNNLIALQEKGPEWD
+272 NNNLIPLTEKGPKWD
-287 EVASQPKKTNIGEA
+287 DTEDKAIKTNIGEA

-308 NYELTIELSQKVKI
+308 QYELTINLSQKVKTQD
-322 KEAYSEPNPEG
+322 AYND
-333 GEPINHPAQYDFKN
+333 GENHAAEYDTKT
-347 FSYTDVIKLTDDVF
+347 FSYNDVIKLTDDVF

-379 KINTTLTPWEDG
+379 KINTTLTPWVDG
-391 GNIDMNPEDNGTPGA
+391 GNIDMNPEDDGTPGV
-406 TPTPEETY
+406 TPTPAETY
-414 DYTIVTEGTEGA
+414 EYTVVTEGTDAAEE
-426 VATPYAT
+426 TPFAT
-433 LDALKA
+433 LEALKD
-439 AVAAGEATDGKIYKV
+439 AVKAGTATEGKIYKV
-454 GEGEPYTFYKVT
+454 GDGEPYTYYKVT
-466 KKSSTV
+466 KKSTTV
-472 TPAPTTYK
+472 TPTPTVTYK
-480 FADYTYQGTE
+480 FVEYSYTDESIAET
-490 AVAGNYDT
+490 YDT
-498 KELLDAADLLKEE
+498 KELLDAAGLLKAD
-511 NKDKIYRVGTGDPYK
+511 NNGKIYKVGTEGSYT

>member
-1 MKKLF
+1 
-6 LMGAVA
+6 MGAVA

-54 TVGNVGAENN
+54 TVGCVGAENN

-79 TLDVAQFDGVDIYN
+79 TLDVAQFDGEDIYN
-93 NAAFYA
+93 NANFYA

-135 QGTPAVS
+135 QGSPAVS
-142 EDGTMQEVAFTL
+142 EDGTKQEVGFTL
-154 NGSQDIMVGK
+154 DGSQDIMVGK
-164 ATPTEEDL
+164 ANPTEEDL

-201 SRLVFSVTGGNQ
+201 SRLVFSITGGNKD
-213 EACDNE
+213 ACDDT
-219 HGVKVTA
+219 HGVKVTG

-247 TNELVPTEDVKDL
+247 TDQLVPTEDVKDL

-265 ATDDANG
+265 DADDANN
-272 NNNLIALQEKGPEWD
+272 NNNLVALQPKNPEWD
-287 EVASQPKKTNIGEA
+287 TDAYKAKKTNIGEA

-308 NYELTIELSQKVKI
+308 TYDLTIELSQLVKTQ
-322 KEAYSEPNPEG
+322 EAYNDGTDHAAVEETR
-333 GEPINHPAQYDFKN
+333 K
-347 FSYTDVIKLTDDVF
+347 FSYNDVIKL
-361 KAGYSYNVNITV
+361 
-373 YGLSEI
+373 LSLI
-379 KINTTLTPWEDG
+379 HI
-391 GNIDMNPEDNGTPGA
+391 
-406 TPTPEETY
+406 
-414 DYTIVTEGTEGA
+414 
-426 VATPYAT
+426 
-433 LDALKA
+433 
-439 AVAAGEATDGKIYKV
+439 
-454 GEGEPYTFYKVT
+454 
-466 KKSSTV
+466 
-472 TPAPTTYK
+472 
-480 FADYTYQGTE
+480 
-490 AVAGNYDT
+490 
-498 KELLDAADLLKEE
+498 
-511 NKDKIYRVGTGDPYK
+511 
-526 YYQIVV
+526 
-532 NE
+532 

>member
-38 IGMGVQATV
+38 IGMGVQTTV
-47 GATRGTG
+47 GATKGTG
-54 TVGNVGAENN
+54 SVGSVGEANN

-93 NAAFYA
+93 NAKFNA
-99 PTAASTG
+99 PTAASSGT
-106 LATAADHSVKYY
+106 ATAADHSVKYY
-118 PTQAAFD
+118 PTQSAFD

-135 QGTPAVS
+135 QGEPAVS
-142 EDGTMQEVAFTL
+142 DDGTKQEVGFEL

-164 ATPTEEDL
+164 ANPDEEDL
-172 TKCAD
+172 GKCTD
-177 AEKIYSAYAARRG
+177 ETKIYSAYAARRG

-195 KFKHLL
+195 VFKHLL
-201 SRLVFSVTGGNQ
+201 SRLVFSITGGNKD
-213 EACDNE
+213 ACNDE
-219 HGVKVTA
+219 FGVKVTG

-235 KLIVAYTPDAQV
+235 KLIVAYTQDAEV

-265 ATDDANG
+265 ATDDTNG
-272 NNNLIALQEKGPEWD
+272 NNNLIALEAKNPEWD
-287 EVASQPKKTNIGEA
+287 TEADKAKKTNIGEA

-308 NYELTIELSQKVKI
+308 NYELTIELSQKVKTQ
-322 KEAYSEPNPEG
+322 EAYDEPKPEG
-333 GEPINHPAQYDFKN
+333 GSNHHDAEYDFKK
-347 FSYTDVIKLTDDVF
+347 FSYNDVIKLTDDVF

-379 KINTTLTPWEDG
+379 KINTTLTPWVDG
-391 GNIDMNPEDNGTPGA
+391 GNIDMNPEDDGTPGV
-406 TPTPEETY
+406 TPTPAETY
-414 DYTIVTEGTEGA
+414 EYEVVTDGTDAEPTTYTD
-426 VATPYAT
+426 

-439 AVAAGEATDGKIYKV
+439 AVAAGEATEGKIYKV
-454 GEGEPYTFYKVT
+454 GTEDPYTYYKVT
-466 KKSSTV
+466 KKSTTV
-472 TPAPTTYK
+472 TPTPTTYK
-480 FADYTYQGTE
+480 FVTYDFTEGVPIAGT
-490 AVAGNYDT
+490 YDSEDDLNT
-498 KELLDAADLLKEE
+498 ADLLKGD
-511 NKDKIYRVGTGDPYK
+511 NLNKIYKVGTGEPYSYFK
-526 YYQIVV
+526 VVV

>member
-38 IGMGVQATV
+38 IGMGVQTTV

-54 TVGNVGAENN
+54 SVGSVGEANN

-79 TLDVAQFDGVDIYN
+79 TLDLAKWDDGIAIYD
-93 NAAFYA
+93 NAKFNA
-99 PTAASTG
+99 PTAASSG

-118 PTQAAFD
+118 PTQSSFD

-135 QGTPAVS
+135 LGEPDVS
-142 EDGTMQEVAFTL
+142 EDGTKQEVGFEL

-164 ATPTEEDL
+164 ATPDAEDL
-172 TKCAD
+172 AKCD
-177 AEKIYSAYAARRG
+177 DETKIYSAYAARRE

-195 KFKHLL
+195 VFKHLL
-201 SRLVFSVTGGNQ
+201 SRLVFSVTGGNKD
-213 EACDNE
+213 ACNDTY
-219 HGVKVTA
+219 GVKVTG
-226 IKVKSKYTG
+226 ITVKSRYTG
-235 KLIVAYTPDAQV
+235 KLIVAYTPDAEV

-260 VLMQR
+260 ELMQR
-265 ATDDANG
+265 DDADTQG
-272 NNNLIALQEKGPEWD
+272 NNNLIELKAQGPKWDDAEDKAL
-287 EVASQPKKTNIGEA
+287 KTNIGEA

-308 NYELTIELSQKVKI
+308 QYELTIKLKQLVKTQTDPAA
-322 KEAYSEPNPEG
+322 EAE
-333 GEPINHPAQYDFKN
+333 KT
-347 FSYTDVIKLTDDVF
+347 FSYNDVIKLADDKVF
-361 KAGYSYNVNITV
+361 EAGYSYNVNITV

-379 KINTTLTPWEDG
+379 KINTTLTPWVDG
-391 GNIDMNPEDNGTPGA
+391 GNIDMNPEDYGTPNV
-406 TPTPEETY
+406 TPTPAETY
-414 DYTIVTEGTEGA
+414 EYTIVTEGTEA
-426 VATPYAT
+426 AEETPFAT
-433 LDALKA
+433 LEALKA
-439 AVAAGEATDGKIYKV
+439 AVEAGTATEGIYKV
-454 GEGEPYTFYKVT
+454 GESEPYTFYKVT
-466 KKSSTV
+466 KKSTTV
-472 TPAPTTYK
+472 TPAPTVTYK

-490 AVAGNYDT
+490 EVAGHYNT
-498 KELLDAADLLKEE
+498 KDLLDAADLLKVE
-511 NKDKIYRVGTGDPYK
+511 NLNNIYEVGTEAPYT

>member
-54 TVGNVGAENN
+54 TVGGVGADNN

-70 INIYMFNKG
+70 INIYMFKKG

-99 PTAASTG
+99 PTTASTG

-118 PTQAAFD
+118 PTQSAFD

-142 EDGTMQEVAFTL
+142 EDSTMQEVGFTL
-154 NGSQDIMVGK
+154 DGSQDIMVGK

-172 TKCAD
+172 TKCANE
-177 AEKIYSAYAARRG
+177 EKIYSAYAARRG

-201 SRLVFSVTGGNQ
+201 SRLVFSVTGGN
-213 EACDNE
+213 EAACDNE

-235 KLIVAYTPDAQV
+235 KLIVAYTPDAEV

-265 ATDDANG
+265 ATDDTNG
-272 NNNLIALQEKGPEWD
+272 NNKLIALEAKNPEWD
-287 EVASQPKKTNIGEA
+287 TEADKAKKTNIGEA

-308 NYELTIELSQKVKI
+308 TYDLTIELSQKVKTQ
-322 KEAYSEPNPEG
+322 EAYNDGTEHEAVY
-333 GEPINHPAQYDFKN
+333 EDKT
-347 FSYTDVIKLTDDVF
+347 FSYTDVIKLKDDVF

-379 KINTTLTPWEDG
+379 KINTTLTPWIEG
-391 GNIDMNPEDNGTPGA
+391 GNIDMNPEDDGTPGV
-406 TPTPEETY
+406 TPTPAETY
-414 DYTIVTEGTEGA
+414 EYTIVTEDTETA
-426 VATPYAT
+426 EETPFAT
-433 LDALKA
+433 LADLKA
-439 AVAAGEATDGKIYKV
+439 AVEAGTATEGKIYKV
-454 GEGEPYTFYKVT
+454 GESEPYTFYMVT
-466 KKSSTV
+466 KKTTTV
-472 TPAPTTYK
+472 TPAPTVTYK

-490 AVAGNYDT
+490 EVAGNYNT
-498 KELLDAADLLKEE
+498 KDDLDAADLLKEE
-511 NKDKIYRVGTGDPYK
+511 NKDKIYKVGTEAPYT

>member
-54 TVGNVGAENN
+54 TVGGVGADNN

-70 INIYMFNKG
+70 INIYMFKKG
-79 TLDVAQFDGVDIYN
+79 TLDVAKFDGVDIYN

-99 PTAASTG
+99 PTTASTG
-106 LATAADHSVKYY
+106 LATAVDHSVKYY
-118 PTQAAFD
+118 PTQSAFD

-142 EDGTMQEVAFTL
+142 EDSTMQEVGFTL
-154 NGSQDIMVGK
+154 DGSQDIMVGK
-164 ATPTEEDL
+164 ATPTEDDL
-172 TKCAD
+172 TDCPDSA
-177 AEKIYSAYAARRG
+177 KIYSAYAARRG

-201 SRLVFSVTGGNQ
+201 SRLVFSVTGGN
-213 EACDNE
+213 EAACDNE

-235 KLIVAYTPDAQV
+235 KLIVAYTPDAEV

-265 ATDDANG
+265 VTDDTNG
-272 NNNLIALQEKGPEWD
+272 NNNLIALEAKNPEWD
-287 EVASQPKKTNIGEA
+287 TEAGQGKKTNIGEA

-308 NYELTIELSQKVKI
+308 TYDLTIELSQKVKI
-322 KEAYSEPNPEG
+322 
-333 GEPINHPAQYDFKN
+333 YDDGSTTQEDTKK
-347 FSYTDVIKLTDDVF
+347 FSYNDVIKLTNDVF

-373 YGLSEI
+373 FGLSEI
-379 KINTTLTPWEDG
+379 KINTTLTPWEEG

-406 TPTPEETY
+406 TPTPGETY

-426 VATPYAT
+426 ESTVYAN
-433 LDALKA
+433 LDELKA
-439 AVAAGEATDGKIYKV
+439 AVKAGTATEGKIYKV

-490 AVAGNYDT
+490 EVAGNYDT

-511 NKDKIYRVGTGDPYK
+511 NKDKIYKVGTEDPYT

>member
-1 MKKLF
+1 
-6 LMGAVA
+6 MGAVA

-79 TLDVAQFDGVDIYN
+79 TLEVAQFDGVDIYN

-99 PTAASTG
+99 PTADSTG
-106 LATAADHSVKYY
+106 IATAADHSVKYY
-118 PTQAAFD
+118 PTQSAFD

-135 QGTPAVS
+135 QGEPAVS
-142 EDGTMQEVAFTL
+142 GDSTMQEVGFTL
-154 NGSQDIMVGK
+154 DGSQDIMVGK
-164 ATPTEEDL
+164 ATPTEDDL

-177 AEKIYSAYAARRG
+177 SAKIYSAYAARRG

-201 SRLVFSVTGGNQ
+201 SRLVFSITGGNKD
-213 EACDNE
+213 ACDDE
-219 HGVKVTA
+219 SGVKVTA

-235 KLIVAYTPDAQV
+235 KLIVAYTPDAEV

-265 ATDDANG
+265 ATDDTYG
-272 NNNLIALQEKGPEWD
+272 NNKLIALKAKNPKWD
-287 EVASQPKKTNIGEA
+287 TEANKAKKTNIGEA

-308 NYELTIELSQKVKI
+308 NYELTIELLQKVKTQ
-322 KEAYSEPNPEG
+322 EAYNDGTEHEAVY
-333 GEPINHPAQYDFKN
+333 EDKT

-379 KINTTLTPWEDG
+379 KINTTLTPWIEG
-391 GNIDMNPEDNGTPGA
+391 GNIDMNPEDDGIPSV
-406 TPTPEETY
+406 TPTPAETY
-414 DYTIVTEGTEGA
+414 EYEVVTDGTDAESTIY
-426 VATPYAT
+426 PN

-439 AVAAGEATDGKIYKV
+439 AVEAGTATEGKIYPV
-454 GEGEPYTFYKVT
+454 GERVPYTYYKVT
-466 KKSSTV
+466 KKSTTV
-472 TPAPTTYK
+472 TPAPTVTYK
-480 FADYTYQGTE
+480 FADYTYKGTE
-490 AVAGNYDT
+490 EVAGHYNT
-498 KELLDAADLLKEE
+498 KDLLDAADLLKAE
-511 NKDKIYRVGTGDPYK
+511 NLNNIYEVGTESPYT

>member
-38 IGMGVQATV
+38 IGMGVQTTV

-54 TVGNVGAENN
+54 SVGSVGEANN

-79 TLDVAQFDGVDIYN
+79 TLDLAKWDDGIAIYDD
-93 NAAFYA
+93 AAFYA

-118 PTQAAFD
+118 PTQSSFD

-135 QGTPAVS
+135 KGKPAVS
-142 EDGTMQEVAFTL
+142 EDGTKQEVGFTL
-154 NGSQDIMVGK
+154 DGSQDIMVGK
-164 ATPTEEDL
+164 ATPDEEDL
-172 TKCAD
+172 AKCAD
-177 AEKIYSAYAARRG
+177 ETKIYSAYAARRG

-195 KFKHLL
+195 VFKHLL
-201 SRLVFSVTGGNQ
+201 SRLVFSVTGGNKD
-213 EACDNE
+213 ACNDTY
-219 HGVKVTA
+219 GVKVTG
-226 IKVKSKYTG
+226 ITVKSKYTG
-235 KLIVAYTPDAQV
+235 KLIVAYTQDAEV

-260 VLMQR
+260 ELMQR
-265 ATDDANG
+265 NDDDTQG
-272 NNNLIALQEKGPEWD
+272 NNNLIPLVAQGPKWD
-287 EVASQPKKTNIGEA
+287 DAEDKAIKTNIGEA

-308 NYELTIELSQKVKI
+308 QYELTIELSQKVKTQ
-322 KEAYSEPNPEG
+322 EAYNDGTEHEAVY
-333 GEPINHPAQYDFKN
+333 EDKT

-379 KINTTLTPWEDG
+379 KINTTLTPWIDG
-391 GNIDMNPEDNGTPGA
+391 GNIDMNPEDDGTPGA
-406 TPTPEETY
+406 TPTPGETY

-426 VATPYAT
+426 ESTVYAN
-433 LDALKA
+433 LDELKA
-439 AVAAGEATDGKIYKV
+439 AVKAGTATEGKIYKV

-490 AVAGNYDT
+490 EVAGNYDT

-511 NKDKIYRVGTGDPYK
+511 NKDKIYKVGTEDPYT

>member
-38 IGMGVQATV
+38 IGMGVQTTV
-47 GATRGTG
+47 GATKGTG
-54 TVGNVGAENN
+54 SVGSVGEANN

-79 TLDVAQFDGVDIYN
+79 TLDLAKWDDGIAIYD
-93 NAAFYA
+93 NAKFNA

-118 PTQAAFD
+118 PTQSSFD

-135 QGTPAVS
+135 QGEPAVS
-142 EDGTMQEVAFTL
+142 DDGTKQEIGFEL

-164 ATPTEEDL
+164 ATPDEEDL
-172 TKCAD
+172 AKCAD
-177 AEKIYSAYAARRG
+177 ETKIYSAYAARRD

-195 KFKHLL
+195 VFKHLL

-213 EACDNE
+213 DACNDTY
-219 HGVKVTA
+219 GVKVTG
-226 IKVKSKYTG
+226 ITVKSKYKG
-235 KLIVAYTPDAQV
+235 KLIVAYTPDAEV
-247 TNELVPTEDVKDL
+247 TNELVPTEDVTDL
-260 VLMQR
+260 ELMQR
-265 ATDDANG
+265 DDADTQG
-272 NNNLIALQEKGPEWD
+272 NNNLIPLVAKGPEWD
-287 EVASQPKKTNIGEA
+287 VDADKAKKTNIGEA

-308 NYELTIELSQKVKI
+308 QYELTIKLKQLVKTQTNPAA
-322 KEAYSEPNPEG
+322 EAE
-333 GEPINHPAQYDFKN
+333 KT
-347 FSYTDVIKLTDDVF
+347 FSYNDVIKLTDDVF

-379 KINTTLTPWEDG
+379 KINTTLTPWVDG
-391 GNIDMNPEDNGTPGA
+391 GNIDMNPEDDGTPNV
-406 TPTPEETY
+406 TPTPAETY
-414 DYTIVTEGTEGA
+414 EYEVVTEGTDAAES
-426 VATPYAT
+426 TPYTT
-433 LDALKA
+433 LDDLKA
-439 AVAAGEATDGKIYKV
+439 AVEAGEATEGKIYKV

-466 KKSSTV
+466 KKTTTV

-480 FADYTYQGTE
+480 FAEYSYQGTE
-490 AVAGNYDT
+490 EVAGNYDT
-498 KELLDAADLLKEE
+498 KELLDDANLL
-511 NKDKIYRVGTGDPYK
+511 NGDNNGKIYKVGTEDPFT

>member
-1 MKKLF
+1 
-6 LMGAVA
+6 MGAVA

-47 GATRGTG
+47 GTTKGTG
-54 TVGNVGAENN
+54 TVGSVGEENN

-79 TLDVAQFDGVDIYN
+79 TLDVAKFDGVAIYD
-93 NAAFYA
+93 NAAFNA

-135 QGTPAVS
+135 QGSPAVS
-142 EDGTMQEVAFTL
+142 DDGTKQEVGFTL
-154 NGSQDIMVGK
+154 DGSQDIMVGK
-164 ATPTEEDL
+164 ATPTEDDL
-172 TKCAD
+172 TKCAN

-201 SRLVFSVTGGNQ
+201 SRLVFSVTGGNKA
-213 EACDNE
+213 ACDNKY
-219 HGVKVTA
+219 GVKVTG
-226 IKVKSKYTG
+226 IKVESKYTG

-247 TNELVPTEDVKDL
+247 DNELVPTEDVKDL

-265 ATDDANG
+265 EVADVNK
-272 NNNLIALQEKGPEWD
+272 NNDLVALEAKNPEWD
-287 EVASQPKKTNIGEA
+287 ADADKAKKTSIGEA

-308 NYELTIELSQKVKI
+308 TYKLTIELSQLVKTQ
-322 KEAYSEPNPEG
+322 EAYNDGTDHEAVE
-333 GEPINHPAQYDFKN
+333 ETKK
-347 FSYTDVIKLTDDVF
+347 FSYTDVIKLADDVF

-373 YGLSEI
+373 FGLSEI

-391 GNIDMNPEDNGTPGA
+391 GDIDMNPEDEGTPGVTPA
-406 TPTPEETY
+406 TYEFEE
-414 DYTIVTEGTEGA
+414 VTEGTEAAEPTVYPTLEALKGA
-426 VATPYAT
+426 VTADATT
-433 LDALKA
+433 
-439 AVAAGEATDGKIYKV
+439 EGKIYKV
-454 GEGEPYTFYKVT
+454 GTEPDFKYYKVT
-466 KKSSTV
+466 KKTT
-472 TPAPTTYK
+472 TPAPTVTYQFEEYTFQEGTDTAETGEYTDLEALK
-480 FADYTYQGTE
+480 AAVTADATSEGKIYKVGSTEAGYTYYK
-490 AVAGNYDT
+490 VT
-498 KELLDAADLLKEE
+498 KKTA
-511 NKDKIYRVGTGDPYK
+511 
-526 YYQIVV
+526 
-532 NE
+532 

>member
-1 MKKLF
+1 
-6 LMGAVA
+6 MGAVA

-54 TVGNVGAENN
+54 TVGSVGADNN

-93 NAAFYA
+93 NAAFNA

-118 PTQAAFD
+118 PTQSSFD

-135 QGTPAVS
+135 KGKPAVS
-142 EDGTMQEVAFTL
+142 EDGTKQEVGFEL

-164 ATPTEEDL
+164 ATPDEEDL
-172 TKCAD
+172 AKCAD
-177 AEKIYSAYAARRG
+177 ETKIYSAYAARRG

-195 KFKHLL
+195 VFKHLL
-201 SRLVFSVTGGNQ
+201 SRLVFSVTGGNKD
-213 EACDNE
+213 ACDTE

-235 KLIVAYTPDAQV
+235 KLIVAYTPDAEV

-260 VLMQR
+260 ELMQR
-265 ATDDANG
+265 ATDDVNG
-272 NNNLIALQEKGPEWD
+272 NNKLIALQEKGPEWD
-287 EVASQPKKTNIGEA
+287 TEADKAKKTNIGEA

-308 NYELTIELSQKVKI
+308 TYDLTIELSQKVKI
-322 KEAYSEPNPEG
+322 
-333 GEPINHPAQYDFKN
+333 YDDGSTTQEDTKK

-373 YGLSEI
+373 FGLSEI

-426 VATPYAT
+426 ELTVYPT
-433 LDALKA
+433 LDALKD
-439 AVAAGEATDGKIYKV
+439 AVKAGTATEGNIYKV
-454 GEGEPYTFYKVT
+454 GTDPDFKYYMVT
-466 KKSSTV
+466 KKSTTV
-472 TPAPTTYK
+472 TPAPTVTYK

-490 AVAGNYDT
+490 EVAGNYDT

-511 NKDKIYRVGTGDPYK
+511 NKDKIYKVGTEDPYT